1 MVLAWLAFYDGLLAV
16 ALVAAGI
23 VAAHF
28 GLTPPFKGFQIF
40 LIGFFFAGIAIVL
53 GLLGMLLTRGEDRR
67 SGQIR
72 ARIGT
77 ILGLLIAAPIIG
89 VVLRHRAVPI
99 NDITTDTQNPPQFVA
114 ALKQRS
120 ECGEGLAYD
129 PKIAPI
135 QAQNYP
141 ALQPLTLDGTPDN
154 IYKRVEILAGEIP
167 NWTITRNDPAA
178 HELEGVATSALFK
191 FHDDFVIQV
200 RPDGTNRSV
209 VQMRSKS
216 RCGVSDLGANYD
228 RITSFFRI
236 LKTGPRMM
244 PPGAAQVQP

>member
-1 MVLAWLAFYDGLLAV
+1 MVLAWLAFYDGLLGV

-40 LIGFFFAGIAIVL
+40 LVGFFFAGIAIVL
-53 GLLGMLLTRGEDRR
+53 GILGMLLTRGEERR
-67 SGQIR
+67 GGQIR

-77 ILGLLIAAPIIG
+77 ILGLVIAAPIVGI
-89 VVLRHRAVPI
+89 VLRHRAVPI

-114 ALKQRS
+114 ALKMSS
-120 ECGEGLAYD
+120 ECGEGLAYN
-129 PKIAPI
+129 PKFAPI
-135 QAQNYP
+135 QEKNYP
-141 ALQPLTLDGTPDN
+141 GLAPLTLDGTPN
-154 IYKRVEILAGEIP
+154 IVYKRVEILAGEIP
-167 NWTITRNDPAA
+167 NWSITRNDQTA

-191 FHDDFVIQV
+191 FKDDFIIQV
-200 RPDGTNRSV
+200 RPDGPDKSLV
-209 VQMRSKS
+209 EMRSKS

-228 RITSFFRI
+228 RIMSFFHI

-244 PPGAAQVQP
+244 PPGSAQVQP